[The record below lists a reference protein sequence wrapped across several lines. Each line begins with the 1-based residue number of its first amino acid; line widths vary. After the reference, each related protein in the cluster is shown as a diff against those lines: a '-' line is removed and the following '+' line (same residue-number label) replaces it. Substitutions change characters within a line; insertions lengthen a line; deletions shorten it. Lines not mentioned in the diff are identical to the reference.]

1 MKDGIK
7 LYEQGIEESPISQ
20 IAFGNIMMLGW
31 IAVGT
36 ISCWFVHPVIAWVYL
51 TVAFIMVFIVL
62 RKLVCTNCY
71 YYGKRCPI
79 GWGKLSAML
88 FSQGDIEQFSTC
100 AGTKVAPLTYGLLT
114 LIPLVLCI
122 VALVQEITVA
132 RIIVLILLLAI
143 SAYSGSIGRK
153 KSCAKCKM
161 KLICPGS
168 ASK

>member
-1 MKDGIK
+1 MKAEIHF
-7 LYEQGIEESPISQ
+7 YEQGIEESPISQ
-20 IAFGNIMMLGW
+20 IVFGNIMMVGW
-31 IAVGT
+31 IVMGT
-36 ISCWFVHPVIAWVYL
+36 IACWFVHPMIAWGYL
-51 TVAFIMVFIVL
+51 PVAIIMVFIVL

-88 FSQGDIEQFSTC
+88 FNQGNIERFSTC
-100 AGTKVAPLTYGLLT
+100 AGVKVAPLTYGLLT
-114 LIPLVLCI
+114 LIPLVLCV
-122 VALVQEITVA
+122 VALVQKITPA
-132 RIIVLILLLAI
+132 KIIVLVFLLAI

-153 KSCAKCKM
+153 RSCAKCKM

>member
-1 MKDGIK
+1 MQ
-7 LYEQGIEESPISQ
+7 LYDQGIEESSISQ
-20 IAFGNIMMLGW
+20 IIFGNVMMLGW

-36 ISCWFVHPVIAWVYL
+36 ISCWFIHPAIAWSYL
-51 TVAFIMVFIVL
+51 AVALVMVFVVL

-79 GWGKLSAML
+79 GWGKLSAM
-88 FSQGDIEQFSTC
+88 FFKQGSIEQFSTC
-100 AGTKVAPLTYGLLT
+100 AGVKIAPLTYGLLT

-122 VALVQEITVA
+122 IALVQEFTVP
-132 RIIVLILLLAI
+132 RIIILSLLLII

-153 KSCAKCKM
+153 KSCAQCKM
-161 KLICPGS
+161 KLICPGN